1 MCGICGVYNYGVKE
15 KPVERS
21 LIQAMMDKMQ
31 DRGPDDAGTYFAG
44 SLALGFRRLAIIDIL
59 GGHQPLSDESE
70 KFWLVLN
77 GEIYNYPA
85 LRQDL
90 ITKGHYF
97 KTKTD
102 AEVVLH
108 LYQDYGLDFL
118 QKLEGMFAF
127 ALWDDHSKLL
137 ILARDRLGIKPL
149 YYFKDD
155 KRFCFASSLNSLF
168 CHPDIPKSLD
178 PFALYDFLSLRYVP
192 APQTLFLGVRKLLPG
207 HFLLVK
213 PEGIQER
220 VYWDIPLDSLQI
232 PDKEAKEAVTVK
244 LKEVIS
250 SHLISDVP
258 VGAFL
263 SGGLD
268 SSIVVGGMVKAGAKP
283 KTFSAVFK
291 HGQGYNELEYAKM
304 VADYWGLENFQVL
317 IGPEDLKQ
325 NLAAIVEIL
334 GEPIA
339 DPAAVAGYILSE
351 LASAQVKVVLTGE
364 GADETFAG
372 YRRYYWAQKRQGLLK
387 WLPRAGKNALRFA
400 ETINMNG
407 RHLRTLSLLVEP
419 DPFIAYMENI
429 ALFNKKERQGLSG
442 SVLKNVIGEY
452 AFAQRHKE
460 AFVWASNNNL
470 LERMLYTDAKFWL
483 PDDLLLKM
491 DKVSMAH
498 SLEARIPFLDHKLV
512 ELAWRLAGR
521 MKYRGSISKYILRQ
535 AAEEFLP
542 AVIRK
547 RAKHAFDLPLKRWL
561 GQDLF
566 DFSQELIL
574 EMEFIKKGW
583 LNRKYILQMLR
594 DQKNGRYDYSLQIF
608 ALMTLS
614 LWENI
619 YLKS

>member
-15 KPVERS
+15 KPVERN
-21 LIQAMMDKMQ
+21 LIQQMMDKMQ

-70 KFWLVLN
+70 KLWLVLN

-85 LRQDL
+85 LRQEL
-90 ITKGHYF
+90 IARGHHF
-97 KTKTD
+97 KTQTD

-118 QKLEGMFAF
+118 QNLEGMFAF
-127 ALWDDHSKLL
+127 ALWDADSKLL

-155 KRFCFASSLNSLF
+155 KRFCFASSLNSLL

-192 APQTLFLGVRKLLPG
+192 APQTLFLGVHKLLPG
-207 HFLLVK
+207 HFLLVQ

-220 VYWDIPLDSLQI
+220 VYWDIPLDSLKI
-232 PDKEAKEAVTVK
+232 PDKEAKEAVAVK

-263 SGGLD
+263 SGGID

-291 HGQGYNELEYAKM
+291 DGQGYNELEYAKM
-304 VADYWGLENFQVL
+304 VADYWGLENFQVQ

-339 DPAAVAGYILSE
+339 DPAAVAGYMLSE
-351 LASAQVKVVLTGE
+351 LASGQVKVVLTGE

-387 WLPRAGKNALRFA
+387 WLPRVGKNALQFA
-400 ETINMNG
+400 EKININS
-407 RHLRTLSLLVEP
+407 RHLRTLSLLLEP
-419 DPFIAYMENI
+419 DQFIAYMENI
-429 ALFNKKERQGLSG
+429 ALFNKKERQGLLG
-442 SVLKNVIGEY
+442 QVLKNVTGEY
-452 AFAQRHKE
+452 TFAHRQKE
-460 AFVWASNNNL
+460 TFILAGNNNL
-470 LERMLYTDAKFWL
+470 LEKMLYTDAKFWL

-498 SLEARIPFLDHKLV
+498 SLEARVPFLDHKLV

-561 GQDLF
+561 RQDLF